1 MKLISFARRT
11 PIACCNN
18 TVRPHPGITPTRVW
32 VSPKRARSD
41 ATRKSQ
47 LSAISNP
54 PVIAGPLIAP
64 ITGLSMSGNGPRAV
78 GRGSSRSSTLAGRRL
93 PVDDPSSFRSRP
105 AQKAGSA
112 PVRITTSTSSRPSAS
127 RINWGSRRSTSDD
140 SALRASGRFSVTVA
154 IRSVTSSSTGS
165 MVTAGPLP
173 RRAEGTRASS
183 RRAARVWMRSIRP
196 SR

>member
-11 PIACCNN
+11 PIACCNK

-64 ITGLSMSGNGPRAV
+64 ITGFAMSGNGPRAV
-78 GRGSSRSSTLAGRRL
+78 GRRFLGAVGVGRAQVAGRRPEL
-93 PVDDPSSFRSRP
+93 LQVE
-105 AQKAGSA
+105 AG
-112 PVRITTSTSSRPSAS
+112 
-127 RINWGSRRSTSDD
+127 
-140 SALRASGRFSVTVA
+140 
-154 IRSVTSSSTGS
+154 
-165 MVTAGPLP
+165 
-173 RRAEGTRASS
+173 AEGGIGAGEDHDVDVVATVGFAHELGQQ
-183 RRAARVWMRSIRP
+183 AQHL
-196 SR
+196 